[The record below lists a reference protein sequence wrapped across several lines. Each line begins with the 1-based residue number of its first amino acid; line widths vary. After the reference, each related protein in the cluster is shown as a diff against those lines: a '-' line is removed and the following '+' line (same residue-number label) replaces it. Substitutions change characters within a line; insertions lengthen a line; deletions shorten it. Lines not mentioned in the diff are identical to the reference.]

1 MSILGQRCPCHAR
14 CVRRTRSNLFPP
26 ARSNGLTINS
36 TDLPLTNLTGVFP
49 GPANTNM
56 WTPVLAPNVSAV
68 GAGGGSVFVVSFP
81 RLRCSQS
88 DQYFLRLTASHPQAN
103 GTNASLTSYVPQN
116 LTAMGLKNP
125 ATVDPVS
132 LDNLFCSR

>member
-1 MSILGQRCPCHAR
+1 M
-14 CVRRTRSNLFPP
+14 
-26 ARSNGLTINS
+26 TINS

-56 WTPVLAPNVSAV
+56 WTPILAPNVSAV

-81 RLRCSQS
+81 VSLFS
-88 DQYFLRLTASHPQAN
+88 DRPVSHSTERVSYHDPPQAN
-103 GTNASLTSYVPQN
+103 GTNTALTSYAPQN

-125 ATVDPVS
+125 AMIDPVS
-132 LDNLFCSR
+132 LNELCLSR